1 MTSPASDPVFFANAA
16 AYQQFMGRYSDR
28 LAHEFVRAA
37 EVFDG
42 ERVLDVGCGT
52 GALTTV
58 LADVVGSESVAGV
71 DPSGPFVAEARR
83 RVPGADLRVGPAESL
98 PFEADTFDS
107 ALSQLVFHFVDDP
120 TRAVAEMRR
129 VTRPGGRVA
138 ACVWD
143 MTGGMTLIR
152 SYWDAA
158 REAGATGPDETER
171 FGGQPGQLAGLW
183 QEAGLRDVVDESLTV
198 ASDYRDFD
206 ELWQSFVGAA
216 GPVGAHVASLDEETA
231 AAVAGAL
238 HRRLG
243 SPEGAF
249 TLSARAW
256 SVVGVV

>member
-1 MTSPASDPVFFANAA
+1 MNSPASDPVFFANAA

-28 LAHEFVRAA
+28 LAHEFVRTA
-37 EVFDG
+37 EISGG

-52 GALTTV
+52 GALTRV
-58 LADVVGSESVAGV
+58 LADVVGPESVAGV
-71 DPSGPFVAEARR
+71 DPSEPFVVEARR

-107 ALSQLVFHFVDDP
+107 ALSQLVFPFLDDP
-120 TRAVAEMRR
+120 ARSVAEMRR

-158 REAGATGPDETER
+158 SEAGATGPDETER
-171 FGGQPGQLAGLW
+171 FGGRPGQLAGLW
-183 QEAGLRDVVDESLTV
+183 RDAGLRDVADESLTV

-206 ELWQSFVGAA
+206 ELWQSFAGAA
-216 GPVGAHVASLDEETA
+216 GPVGAHFASLDEGQR
-231 AAVAGAL
+231 AAVAEAL

-243 SPEGAF
+243 SPEGPF
-249 TLSARAW
+249 SLTARASW
-256 SVVGVV
+256 VVGVV